1 MDSFESLKEIWLSE
15 KACKLMD
22 SNDINKEITE
32 FQSKKKRNVYL
43 LFLSSVFLLLIFIL
57 IIIFY
62 KHNLWTTTLGEILI
76 LISVFLVLFLKLKT
90 LKTLK
95 KVNKNELKSNQD
107 FLENLKISVKKKSK
121 INRLQIFTL
130 FLLTFGYGFFIYE
143 QVYDS
148 QILMLVCY
156 IILILFVA
164 GMYFIFK
171 PFTEKLSRKKSE
183 RLLKNINKLSNQLYN

>member
-76 LISVFLVLFLKLKT
+76 LISVFLVLFLK

>member
-1 MDSFESLKEIWLSE
+1 MDSFESLKEIWLSD

-76 LISVFLVLFLKLKT
+76 LISVFLVLFLK

>member
-76 LISVFLVLFLKLKT
+76 LISVFLVLFLK

-183 RLLKNINKLSNQLYN
+183 RLLKNINKLSNQLNN